1 MEDNPFIY
9 IHSVLFGP
17 LVVQKLHTAAV
28 VIKLIH
34 QRVWL
39 FNMVQLSLLNKIAS
53 VIFKI
58 DHSITTRIPEMFIQF
73 E

>member
-17 LVVQKLHTAAV
+17 LVVQKLHTEPV

-53 VIFKI
+53 VIFMI
-58 DHSITTRIPEMFIQF
+58 DHSITTRIPEMFIKF